1 MSSRPEPSNQDS
13 SNTTSHPIE
22 SVRPPRSS
30 RVTSTRHPIHVGAR
44 TLAASLGGGLLAAM
58 IALPA
63 AGAGAAELSP
73 ADLAQAP
80 IAAPISVVAPA
91 IVPTTAPAKPLI
103 APVDKVKYSA
113 HFGDGGG
120 NWSSGHHTGLDFVVK
135 TGTDVHAAASGVV
148 VKAGSEGAYGNAI
161 TIKHADGMKT
171 MYAHLN
177 KIKVK
182 VGQEVTVGETIGKS
196 GSTGNS
202 TGPHLH
208 FEVIV
213 DKKQR
218 DPEKY
223 L

>member
-1 MSSRPEPSNQDS
+1 MSRRP
-13 SNTTSHPIE
+13 TKTSQ
-22 SVRPPRSS
+22 
-30 RVTSTRHPIHVGAR
+30 RHPIHIGAR
-44 TLAASLGGGLLAAM
+44 TVGASLGAGLLAAL
-58 IALPA
+58 IALPTAGAVETLDSASAQPVAAPVALPA
-63 AGAGAAELSP
+63 AAT
-73 ADLAQAP
+73 D
-80 IAAPISVVAPA
+80 
-91 IVPTTAPAKPLI
+91 PAKPLV

-148 VKAGSEGAYGNAI
+148 VKAGNEGAYGNAV

-182 VGQEVTVGETIGKS
+182 VGQEVTVGQTIGKS

>member
-1 MSSRPEPSNQDS
+1 MRNQ
-13 SNTTSHPIE
+13 TET
-22 SVRPPRSS
+22 RSS
-30 RVTSTRHPIHVGAR
+30 KQHHPVRVGSR
-44 TLAASLGGGLLAAM
+44 TAITSLGAGLVAAM

-63 AGAGAAELSP
+63 GAAEPSAAIPSDSP
-73 ADLAQAP
+73 V
-80 IAAPISVVAPA
+80 AAATA
-91 IVPTTAPAKPLI
+91 TAPAKPLSS
-103 APVDKVKYSA
+103 PVAKVKYSA

-120 NWSSGHHTGLDFVVK
+120 NWSSGKHTGLDFVVK
-135 TGTDVHAAASGVV
+135 SGTDVMAAATGTV
-148 VKAGSEGAYGNAI
+148 VKAGNEGAYGNAI

-171 MYAHLN
+171 MYAHLS

-182 VGQEVTVGETIGKS
+182 VGQEVGVGEVIGKS

-213 DKKQR
+213 NKKQR